1 MTYSEY
7 VEKLNERVYNVSFLG
22 KTFPKGFR
30 WFLYDVIG
38 ACYRSEFYDQLCEDV
53 RKDAKELQPFL
64 SRIKEANI
72 SIVPGEKQGTL
83 VAIRDYNQDPLR

>member
-22 KTFPKGFR
+22 KEYPKGFR
-30 WFLYDVIG
+30 MFLYDAIG

-53 RKDAKELQPFL
+53 RTNNSRIEPFL
-64 SRIKEANI
+64 SRLEQKGI
-72 SIVPGEKQGTL
+72 SIVPGEKKGTL
-83 VAIRDYNQDPLR
+83 IAVRQI

>member
-7 VEKLNERVYNVSFLG
+7 VEKLNERVYNINFLG
-22 KTFPKGFR
+22 KEYPKSFR
-30 WFLYDVIG
+30 YFLYDVIG
-38 ACYRSEFYDQLCEDV
+38 GFYFSEFYSQLCEDV

-72 SIVPGEKQGTL
+72 SIVPGEKEGTL
-83 VAIRDYNQDPLR
+83 VAIRDYNQDPLH

>member
-38 ACYRSEFYDQLCEDV
+38 GLYFSEFYSQLCEDV
-53 RKDAKELQPFL
+53 RTNNSRIEPFL
-64 SRIKEANI
+64 SRLANENI
-72 SIVPGEKQGTL
+72 SIVSGEKKGTL
-83 VAIRDYNQDPLR
+83 IAVRQN

>member
-38 ACYRSEFYDQLCEDV
+38 GLYFSEFYSQLCEDV
-53 RKDAKELQPFL
+53 RTNNSRIEPFL
-64 SRIKEANI
+64 SRLANENI
-72 SIVPGEKQGTL
+72 SIVPGEKNGVW
-83 VAIRDYNQDPLR
+83 VAVRQN

>member
-7 VEKLNERVYNVSFLG
+7 VEKLNERVYRVSFLG

-53 RKDAKELQPFL
+53 RNNSETLEPFL
-64 SRIKEANI
+64 SRLANENI
-72 SIVPGEKQGTL
+72 SIVSGEKHGVW
-83 VAIRDYNQDPLR
+83 VAVRKT

>member
-7 VEKLNERVYNVSFLG
+7 VEKLNERVNNINFLG

-38 ACYRSEFYDQLCEDV
+38 GLYRSEFYAQLCEDV
-53 RKDAKELQPFL
+53 RNNSDTLKPFL
-64 SRIKEANI
+64 SRLANENI

-83 VAIRDYNQDPLR
+83 VAIRDYNQDPLH

>member
-7 VEKLNERVYNVSFLG
+7 VEKLNERVNNINFLG

-38 ACYRSEFYDQLCEDV
+38 GYYFSEFYSQLCEDV
-53 RKDAKELQPFL
+53 RTNNSRIEPFL
-64 SRIKEANI
+64 SRLANENI
-72 SIVPGEKQGTL
+72 SIVNGEKKGTL
-83 VAIRDYNQDPLR
+83 IAVRQT